1 MIAPADLAYCEAAIR
16 TGSYSFHAASRLLP
30 GRVRDPA
37 LALYAFCRLTDD
49 SVDLTDEKSAAVL
62 SLGERLELIYRGTP
76 RDAPAD
82 RAFAAVVEQFAM
94 PRTLPE
100 ALLEGMAWDAME
112 RRYPTLSGVYAY
124 SARVAAAVGAMMT
137 VLMGVR
143 CPYALARACDMG
155 VAMQLTNIARDVG
168 EDARA
173 GRLYLP
179 LDWFEDAGL
188 DPEAFLSDPRP
199 TPEIR
204 RMVKRLVADAN
215 RLYFRAEAGL
225 SELPLSCRPGMFAA
239 RYIYAGIAA
248 ELGRADYDSITR
260 RAHTT
265 KTQKLGWLAAS
276 AIKAGS
282 GAVMPRSAVLYAKPL
297 PEVAYLVEAAADTK
311 PDHSPWGQG
320 RTGELISV
328 LAQLE
333 ARERARRDAL
343 ATSARRAS

>member
-1 MIAPADLAYCEAAIR
+1 MIDPSDLAYCEASIR

-30 GRVRDPA
+30 NRVRDPA

-49 SVDLTDEKSAAVL
+49 SVDLTDEKTAAVL

-76 RDAPAD
+76 RNAPAD
-82 RAFAAVVEQFAM
+82 RAFAAVVEQFEM

-112 RRYPTLSGVYAY
+112 RRYPTLSGVYSY

-179 LDWFEDAGL
+179 LDWFEAAGL
-188 DPEAFLSDPRP
+188 DPEAFLADPKP
-199 TPEIR
+199 TREIR
-204 RMVKRLVADAN
+204 RMVKRLVADAD

-225 SELPLSCRPGMFAA
+225 AELPLSCRPGMYAA
-239 RYIYAGIAA
+239 RYIYAGIGA
-248 ELGRADYDSITR
+248 EVARADYDSITR
-260 RAHTT
+260 RAHTS
-265 KTQKLGWLAAS
+265 KAQKIGWLVAS
-276 AIKAGS
+276 ALKAGGS
-282 GAVMPRSAVLYAKPL
+282 AVMPRSAVLYAKPL
-297 PEVAYLVEAAADTK
+297 PEVAYLVDAAADTE
-311 PDHSPWGQG
+311 PDLSPWGQG
-320 RTGELISV
+320 RTGELIAV

-343 ATSARRAS
+343 ATRVRRAS